1 MNLYLQIFEE
11 LPQKTPES
19 KADSAYLSPSSDY
32 FWWFDGWSM
41 QSIQSSPQGWCGC
54 PNLPKKNPAK
64 MWNKKPVPKEKNNSD
79 SVATKDP
86 VLLSLQFPTPLISG
100 AWNSVE
106 FKVGHACGKTIK
118 NQVSLVQMQPHHP
131 VISWPCDI
139 VVSWLPFPCLPL
151 DSRRLFGISVSDVY
165 IFMFFEYIFLPP
177 ASSCMAQCV
186 NDVPLRWPGC
196 PSGSLVRWLA
206 PQSQVLRGRRK
217 VLENVIVQS
226 YQIYA
231 NMVEKLNRSNQ
242 KLAHRAGLWIFFDTC
257 HISSI

>member
-1 MNLYLQIFEE
+1 MNLYLEIFEE

-41 QSIQSSPQGWCGC
+41 HQYSQVLRVGVDVPICQRKIRQKCEIKSRFLRKKTTQTLWLPRILCCWACSSQLPLYPGLGTQWSSRLGMHVENHQESGFTCADATPPSRHFMTLRHSSI
-54 PNLPKKNPAK
+54 
-64 MWNKKPVPKEKNNSD
+64 M
-79 SVATKDP
+79 VA
-86 VLLSLQFPTPLISG
+86 LSLFASG
-100 AWNSVE
+100 L
-106 FKVGHACGKTIK
+106 KKTFW
-118 NQVSLVQMQPHHP
+118 H
-131 VISWPCDI
+131 
-139 VVSWLPFPCLPL
+139 
-151 DSRRLFGISVSDVY
+151 FGIWCIYFHVFWVY
-165 IFMFFEYIFLPP
+165 FLPP